1 MVPIYRFPVQ
11 KQITI
16 CEKLNEIYHFSFRQ
30 EDSDLMTLMVHQKFL
45 DFLCREDIGMLN
57 FDYVYYATPNL
68 AVKENLDE
76 ETLSD
81 TTIFPTD
88 ETLANCE
95 VYKQYDID
103 TTKLSNY
110 LWKKLKSE

>member
-1 MVPIYRFPVQ
+1 MELNDDLSYSVPEEGSNLWI
-11 KQITI
+11 
-16 CEKLNEIYHFSFRQ
+16 
-30 EDSDLMTLMVHQKFL
+30 DSWFMPKSCHNTEYAEKFL
-45 DFLCREDIGMLN
+45 DFLCRKDIGMLN

>member
-1 MVPIYRFPVQ
+1 MMPKSCHNTEYA
-11 KQITI
+11 
-16 CEKLNEIYHFSFRQ
+16 E
-30 EDSDLMTLMVHQKFL
+30 KFL

>member
-1 MVPIYRFPVQ
+1 MMTSPTVSRKKAPTSGSTPGLCQNPAITPNMQ
-11 KQITI
+11 K
-16 CEKLNEIYHFSFRQ
+16 
-30 EDSDLMTLMVHQKFL
+30 KFL

-81 TTIFPTD
+81 TTIFPTG
-88 ETLANCE
+88 
-95 VYKQYDID
+95 
-103 TTKLSNY
+103 
-110 LWKKLKSE
+110 

>member
-1 MVPIYRFPVQ
+1 
-11 KQITI
+11 
-16 CEKLNEIYHFSFRQ
+16 
-30 EDSDLMTLMVHQKFL
+30 
-45 DFLCREDIGMLN
+45 MLN

-95 VYKQYDID
+95 VYKQYDNDKVIE
-103 TTKLSNY
+103 LSLEKIKVRIIKFFETFFFSY
-110 LWKKLKSE
+110 CFSILSMIK

>member
-1 MVPIYRFPVQ
+1 
-11 KQITI
+11 
-16 CEKLNEIYHFSFRQ
+16 
-30 EDSDLMTLMVHQKFL
+30 
-45 DFLCREDIGMLN
+45 MLN

-95 VYKQYDID
+95 AVSYTHLIINDHCQRKEDKTDDPYQVW
-103 TTKLSNY
+103 TG
-110 LWKKLKSE
+110 E